1 MRLSDKITKVIE
13 ATTPASVHTY
23 TGIPYSTA
31 NRLKNGHIKVK
42 NITLETAEK
51 IGAYADLVLK

>member
-1 MRLSDKITKVIE
+1 MKLSEKITALIE
-13 ATTPASVHTY
+13 RSTAYAVHTY

-31 NRLKNGHIKVK
+31 NRLKNGKIKVS

-51 IGAYADLVLK
+51 IGAYADIVLK